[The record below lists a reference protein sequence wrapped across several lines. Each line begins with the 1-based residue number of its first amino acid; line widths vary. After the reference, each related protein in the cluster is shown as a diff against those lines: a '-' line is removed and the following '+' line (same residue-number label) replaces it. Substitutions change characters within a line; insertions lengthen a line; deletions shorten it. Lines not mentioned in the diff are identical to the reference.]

1 MNKCLL
7 GLLVVLFNY
16 NVHALE
22 LTEASVN
29 GEYYLGVPERGKSKV
44 LMQYGQLGNKTVIAV
59 AACQSCPPAVY
70 SFQEEPSKT
79 LGTPVFMT
87 SGLYLI
93 PLNENSFVL
102 VQPDGL
108 LGRKVWSKI
117 GHANLYTRDQ
127 QAAANFDRAS
137 VEKFAID
144 LSHKIMNQEVGEM
157 AHSGG
162 EYFLAV
168 PQKHGG
174 KIQSSYSIEFNEK
187 GKKSVLVK
195 PCDSCSMVEY
205 KILPEESGVIGVDV
219 YRNASSYYL
228 FDLKDGVLVYTF
240 ANASGFG
247 RTEWSKHSKYN
258 VYSNNQAYIRKIL
271 QSKQMQ
277 NTLDS
282 MMGEY
287 FAKAKSYFEQK
298 ALAEKS
304 AKDAARE
311 LPKEG
316 LVYSDKQQLLDAA
329 SRWAQAWSWKES
341 LIKTYLTQS
350 DWSITRNRLTGIIT
364 GKVIGGVVIMKH
376 PDGRCRYQMLNYRQD
391 YDGSSYTNLQVSGIG
406 PIYDFACDKL

>member
-1 MNKCLL
+1 MNKWLL

-70 SFQEEPSKT
+70 SFQQEPSKT

-174 KIQSSYSIEFNEK
+174 KIQ
-187 GKKSVLVK
+187 
-195 PCDSCSMVEY
+195 
-205 KILPEESGVIGVDV
+205 
-219 YRNASSYYL
+219 SSYYL